1 MVRTLSY
8 FCHVLEPEYTSV
20 RHIKGYL
27 NSSDI
32 RTVLVAADPA
42 RESRNVMNPMRLT
55 RVRVEGL
62 VRSKSAR
69 RERRC
74 RRSDAIGVDQRTEL
88 VPIINLDVVLSSH
101 TVEKQGHV
109 LQEDDY

>member
-1 MVRTLSY
+1 M
-8 FCHVLEPEYTSV
+8 
-20 RHIKGYL
+20 GYL

-74 RRSDAIGVDQRTEL
+74 RRRSRSTYRARAHHKSRRSAQ
-88 VPIINLDVVLSSH
+88 
-101 TVEKQGHV
+101 
-109 LQEDDY
+109 